1 MKKLFQLFFVIFIN
15 TSIFTFNACEDDK
28 TAEEGDETPTI
39 TNFGI
44 SRIDVETTGD
54 SDQSQPELI
63 RFVNDTRGVIVN
75 SKQNTLDFI
84 TITPTDLSMSGESVQ
99 ITDDPEAECS
109 SVDVSVDESII
120 AVVATKGSCER
131 GSLYLVDPTTLTKY
145 GPYELGYNPDAVDI
159 SVDNEYVVVVNEFD
173 YEDGVDGG
181 CDSLGFPGV
190 SVWDISAGLG
200 AGILV
205 KDMKITHTGSNGNL
219 AEPEGVKIAPDGE
232 TVYMTL
238 QESNEVGWFSILS
251 PPDILQNRMT
261 FTYDGHEPDGIWIN
275 SDGTIACTAGE
286 YDGKIGIIDL
296 TTIGTNTPTIYYAN
310 LADDLPS
317 NWNWTDE
324 RKGIEPEEV
333 VIVEEGGKMFFLT
346 TLQDPGAVVVYDIT
360 DPANP
365 VWDSGA
371 ITELNDYVTQTDGES
386 IGEPEGL
393 AYKNGY
399 VLVSNTEDPSV
410 ALLRASWAE

>member
-131 GSLYLVDPTTLTKY
+131 GSLYLVDATSLTKY

-296 TTIGTNTPTIYYAN
+296 TTIGTSTPTIYYAN

-346 TLQDPGAVVVYDIT
+346 TLQDAGAVVVYDIT

-410 ALLRASWAE
+410 ALLRATWAE

>member
-1 MKKLFQLFFVIFIN
+1 M
-15 TSIFTFNACEDDK
+15 
-28 TAEEGDETPTI
+28 
-39 TNFGI
+39 
-44 SRIDVETTGD
+44 
-54 SDQSQPELI
+54 
-63 RFVNDTRGVIVN
+63 
-75 SKQNTLDFI
+75 
-84 TITPTDLSMSGESVQ
+84 
-99 ITDDPEAECS
+99 
-109 SVDVSVDESII
+109 
-120 AVVATKGSCER
+120 
-131 GSLYLVDPTTLTKY
+131 
-145 GPYELGYNPDAVDI
+145 
-159 SVDNEYVVVVNEFD
+159 
-173 YEDGVDGG
+173 
-181 CDSLGFPGV
+181 
-190 SVWDISAGLG
+190 G

-205 KDMKITHTGSNGNL
+205 KDIKITHTGSNGNL

-310 LADDLPS
+310 LADDLPN

-346 TLQDPGAVVVYDIT
+346 TLQDAGAVVVYDIT

-386 IGEPEGL
+386 VGEPEGL

>member
-15 TSIFTFNACEDDK
+15 TSIFTFNACEDEK
-28 TAEEGDETPTI
+28 TAEEGDDTPTI

-131 GSLYLVDPTTLTKY
+131 GSLYLVDATSLTKY

-190 SVWDISAGLG
+190 SVWNISAGLG

-296 TTIGTNTPTIYYAN
+296 TTIGTSTPTIYYAN
-310 LADDLPS
+310 LADDLPN

-346 TLQDPGAVVVYDIT
+346 TLQDAGAVVVYDIT

-386 IGEPEGL
+386 VGEPEGL

>member
-15 TSIFTFNACEDDK
+15 TSIFTFNACEDEK
-28 TAEEGDETPTI
+28 TAEEGDDTPTI

-159 SVDNEYVVVVNEFD
+159 SVDNKYVVVVNEFD

-310 LADDLPS
+310 LADDLPN

-346 TLQDPGAVVVYDIT
+346 TLQDAGAVVVYDIT

-386 IGEPEGL
+386 VGEPEGL